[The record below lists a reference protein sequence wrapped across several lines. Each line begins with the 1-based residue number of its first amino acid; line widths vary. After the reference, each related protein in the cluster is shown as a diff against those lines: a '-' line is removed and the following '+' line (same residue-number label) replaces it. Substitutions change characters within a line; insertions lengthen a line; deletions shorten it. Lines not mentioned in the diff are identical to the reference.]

1 MDLKLRWDENILPMV
16 KQKWKGWKLDISNI
30 QVEIKL
36 KCIPT
41 KLKSVTVVG
50 IHVFRDASIPGC
62 CGAAYRVVHQ

>member
-1 MDLKLRWDENILPMV
+1 MV
-16 KQKWKGWKLDISNI
+16 KQKWEGWKLDISNI

-62 CGAAYRVVHQ
+62 CEAAYRVVHQ